1 MDRWVVLASKGSP
14 SLSPYI
20 PQLLL
25 AQLWSNML
33 IMVRPFLRHFLI
45 FENYTISKASFSNFE
60 NDTISNPPFLCHFL
74 FLNLTPFP
82 FTDAVIFYFWNE
94 VSNLPFLSH
103 FLFLNLTP
111 FPIADAVIFYFWKWS
126 MQYVED
132 LWLWLKITWS
142 YWNMFI
148 TSKKKIT
155 FQVISYQQDLN

>member
-33 IMVRPFLRHFLI
+33 IMVRPFLRHFLF

-82 FTDAVIFYFWNE
+82 FTDAVIFYCWKWSFQSTFFE
-94 VSNLPFLSH
+94 SFSVFEFDTISNHWRSH
-103 FLFLNLTP
+103 FLFLKMKYAICWRLITK
-111 FPIADAVIFYFWKWS
+111 IEDYLIILK
-126 MQYVED
+126 YV
-132 LWLWLKITWS
+132 
-142 YWNMFI
+142 YHF
-148 TSKKKIT
+148 
-155 FQVISYQQDLN
+155 